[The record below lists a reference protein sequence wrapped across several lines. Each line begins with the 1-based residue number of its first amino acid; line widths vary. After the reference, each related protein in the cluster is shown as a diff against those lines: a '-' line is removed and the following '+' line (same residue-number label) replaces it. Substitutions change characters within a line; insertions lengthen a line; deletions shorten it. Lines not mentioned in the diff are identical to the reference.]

1 MTDLTEQ
8 WKKGELPS
16 GWYYVELKEGT
27 FVDGKKSI
35 ILDYLFEFTN
45 DFQRHPY
52 LVEQVL
58 APVPS
63 YEEWKALNGNMD
75 SVMQTNQALCKKL
88 AELKE
93 LLKECELWFTGIVGN
108 MNDKNVGEH
117 NRNLP
122 IGNFEHMFKVFL
134 QKINEELK

>member
-16 GWYYVELKEGT
+16 GWYWVELKEGT

-45 DFQRHPY
+45 DFERHPY

-63 YEEWKALNGNMD
+63 YEEW
-75 SVMQTNQALCKKL
+75 QAISGG
-88 AELKE
+88 LK
-93 LLKECELWFTGIVGN
+93 
-108 MNDKNVGEH
+108 
-117 NRNLP
+117 
-122 IGNFEHMFKVFL
+122 
-134 QKINEELK
+134 